1 MRNLVLNKFS
11 LSLILWILSF
21 SPLQAEGVHPRLSFN
36 SAIDLPVIAAT
47 GIAVGAFTLFE
58 ENLSPSQCR
67 WCQPNGFD
75 SSARNQLRWSN
86 HNLANNLSHITGFVL
101 TPAWAL
107 GTHAWLDWK
116 HNDSK
121 SFYEDALV
129 ISETTLIAGLV
140 GQAIQFSVGRERP
153 DTHYLGAHANQ
164 NARNTSFYSGHSTIA
179 FALATS
185 SGTVAS
191 LRGREEAPL
200 IWAGGLVFAGFT
212 SYLRVAADRHYLT
225 DVLVGAAAG
234 SAIGFAVP
242 YFFHAP
248 EKNEQASQNY
258 FQWMILPSP
267 NGVLASLD
275 YKW

>member
-1 MRNLVLNKFS
+1 MHNLTLKKFS
-11 LSLILWILSF
+11 ASLILWSLTSSIL
-21 SPLQAEGVHPRLSFN
+21 LAEEAHPRLYFN
-36 SAIDLPVIAAT
+36 STVDLPVIAAA
-47 GIAVGAFTLFE
+47 GVAVGAFTIFE

-75 SSARNQLRWSN
+75 SSARNRLRWSRT
-86 HNLANNLSHITGFVL
+86 NLANNLSHVTGFIL
-101 TPAWAL
+101 TPAWTL
-107 GTHAWLDWK
+107 GTHAWLDWQN
-116 HNDSK
+116 NDGK
-121 SFYEDALV
+121 SFYEDAVV
-129 ISETTLIAGLV
+129 ISEATLLAGLV

-191 LRGREEAPL
+191 LRQREEAPL
-200 IWAGGLVFAGFT
+200 IWVGSLALAGFT
-212 SYLRVAADRHYLT
+212 SYLRIAADRHYLT

-234 SAIGFAVP
+234 SMIGFVVP
-242 YFFHAP
+242 YFFHSP
-248 EKNEQASQNY
+248 EKNGQASQNH
-258 FQWMILPSP
+258 FQWMILPSHE
-267 NGVLASLD
+267 GVLASID